1 MFILLCTAKEKD
13 IAIDEK
19 IFPVEIID
27 NFFDPVVGEE
37 INRKKRILNKMTFK
51 QTDKVEDSTRQF
63 LEGLK
68 STKGKLKLNNKTI
81 ENKKKLDKGKT
92 KTTRTQ
98 EQSVRKEKIGSGS
111 KAEIINNEPEKYSVL
126 DSRKIK
132 IACLECIRPN
142 YPPIALRRGEEGTP
156 PIVKVWIN
164 KNGKVTKAKL
174 ITFSG
179 IESIDNAAK
188 KAALSS
194 SFYPLDK
201 ESTIN
206 IEYDLKIK

>member
-98 EQSVRKEKIGSGS
+98 EQSVRKEK
-111 KAEIINNEPEKYSVL
+111 
-126 DSRKIK
+126 
-132 IACLECIRPN
+132 
-142 YPPIALRRGEEGTP
+142 
-156 PIVKVWIN
+156 
-164 KNGKVTKAKL
+164 
-174 ITFSG
+174 
-179 IESIDNAAK
+179 
-188 KAALSS
+188 
-194 SFYPLDK
+194 
-201 ESTIN
+201 
-206 IEYDLKIK
+206 